1 MTTTTLRDDDALD
14 RASAAIAAVDEV
26 MAGLVD
32 RHGPVRLRG
41 RRPSHFEALA
51 RSIVFQQ
58 LSGKAAATIWG
69 RLAERA
75 GGRVT
80 AETLLPLADEELRA
94 AGLSRAKT
102 AALRD
107 LATRVESGELRL
119 AAVARRGDDAVVEAL
134 TTVRGIGPWTAQMFL
149 MFQLRRAD
157 VWPTGDL
164 GVRNGYARA
173 YRLRQ
178 PPTPEE
184 LATHGERFRPYRSVA
199 AWYCWRVL
207 DTETP

>member
-14 RASAAIAAVDEV
+14 RASAAIAAVHEV

-80 AETLLPLADEELRA
+80 PPALLSLDDESMRA

-107 LATRVESGELRL
+107 LTTRVEAGHLPL
-119 AAVARRGDDAVVEAL
+119 ATIARRRDDAVIEAL
-134 TTVRGIGPWTAQMFL
+134 TAVRGIGPWTAQMFL